1 MAKQSIATGT
11 TPLTPATVRV
21 PPWAGGADV
30 ALFPVVGIGA
40 SAGGLEALTELFS
53 TMASRSGMAF
63 VVVTHLDP
71 DHKSA
76 MAEILSHFT
85 TMVVGE
91 VRDGTELQAD
101 HVYVI
106 PPNTNMVVEGNRLRL
121 APRGLTPG
129 LHLPVDVFLQSLAVA
144 RNSQAVGVILSG
156 TGTDG
161 TLGLKAIKGQGGIT
175 FVQDDTAEHDG
186 MPRSAFNAGCVD
198 FVMSP
203 RLIATEL
210 SRLGSHPH
218 LSGGLQTSWGT
229 LPTFPASEASEST
242 NAATEQINAAVSTME
257 SCSPDALPRSSAPT
271 TDEADFHT
279 VVRLLSAAVGVDFTH
294 YKAPTL
300 RRRIERRMVLGQHAT
315 LQLYAQRLQDDPA
328 ELQALFQEVLIQV
341 TRFFRDPDM
350 FLALRETVWPK
361 LVAGRPTNE
370 PLRVWVPGC
379 STGEEAYSLAISLLE
394 FLREQGLPTPIRIFG
409 TDISE
414 RAIGIARAG
423 VYLDSIAD
431 DVSPE
436 RLRRYFVK
444 TDGHYQ
450 IQKRVRD
457 LCVFARQDVTKD
469 PPFSQ
474 LDLISCRNV
483 LIYLGLE
490 LQYRVL
496 PIFHYALQ
504 PGGVLVLGESESVGG
519 FTELFDVLDKSHRF
533 FLRRETLRRETL
545 RRTTFDFTPGRT
557 SIIGPSAFERASDP
571 GRSLLDVQREA
582 DRIVLAKYAPAG
594 VVVDDSLQ
602 IVQFRGQTGMY
613 LEPAPGTPNFDLL
626 QMARDGLLV
635 ALREALEAARRDGVP
650 QHCDRIFI
658 RSNDESHE
666 SHEISLEVLPLLIPA
681 ASKRFFVV
689 LFSCSN
695 TNPQR
700 QRGRLLP
707 DAPDSESLGSSESL
721 AASALAHAAGDIT
734 QADLNA
740 RDHEVARLRQE
751 LDATKSY
758 LQSVIEAQEAGNEEL
773 TAANEE
779 IISSNEELQST
790 NEELETAKEELQA
803 TNEELTTVNEELQ
816 CRIAIS
822 AQLSDD
828 LTNLMDAVNIPT
840 VLLDRA
846 LLIRRFS
853 PSAQNLFRL
862 ISSDI
867 GRPIGD
873 FKLKINV
880 PDLEPL
886 LQQVIQSLEMQ
897 QREVQDTDGRWHRLV
912 VRPYKT
918 TDNKI
923 DGAII
928 KLSDIDAL
936 KRREHELEVSRDY
949 AVSIVESGTQPL
961 VVLDAELR
969 IQLANRA
976 FYESF
981 QVTRE
986 ETEQRLIYSL
996 GNGQW
1001 NIPRLREMLE
1011 DILPLNTSFDGFEL
1025 EHTFPAI
1032 GHRSMVL
1039 KAHQTRFDTTRSPH
1053 ILLSFDDLTERRRIE
1068 QSLHES
1074 LKREQDAVFDALF
1087 DNVSIGTAQGDSTG
1101 KFIRVNDRYCEMTGY
1116 SREELLGGMSPLDLD
1131 HPDDREQDERKL
1143 NAVLIGEARFHRIEK
1158 RYLSKSGK
1166 VVWVRVSLAKIDD
1179 DFGVFRCT
1187 AAVIEDI
1194 TARKRTEELLQDS
1207 ERLLRLVIDT
1217 VPHYI
1222 GAKNREGQFLF
1233 ANRAVAQSSGFESA
1247 DELVGLFERDSG
1259 IDQAENDLFFVDDR
1273 KVIDSGLTLFIPAEP
1288 VTDFLGQTH
1297 IMQTTKV
1304 PFLIPGTNEPAVLAV
1319 SVDITEQRRLQQQ
1332 VLEISDAEQQRIG
1345 RDLHDGVGQELTGL
1359 GFLASHLADSLAEL
1373 SLPGSEAL
1381 VEQAAGLLV
1390 SSEESSRR
1398 AAGSP
1403 KNSPSPE
1410 AAFLAHA
1417 AAYTATAKKLV
1428 EGLDRA
1434 LKQVRE
1440 VSKGLI
1446 PVELSAEGLQLAL
1459 EDLAA
1464 NITAQTRVTC
1474 RFTGSAEIDDSLRAK
1489 NLFRIA
1495 QEATTNA
1502 IKHSH
1507 ANLITLSLD
1516 DEDEG
1521 HITLSICDNGIGFP
1535 GLATATSGLG
1545 LKTMRYRASLIG
1557 AKLTIDS
1564 TQDRGTRI
1572 TCTLDKGLPK

>member
-1 MAKQSIATGT
+1 MAKQNKATGT
-11 TPLTPATVRV
+11 TPLTPATVTV
-21 PPWAGGADV
+21 PPGASGTDA

-40 SAGGLEALTELFS
+40 SAGGLEALTEFFK

-76 MAEILSHFT
+76 MAEILSHVT
-85 TMVVGE
+85 TMLVSE
-91 VRDGTELQAD
+91 VSDGTELQAD

-161 TLGLKAIKGQGGIT
+161 TLGSKAIKGQGGIT

-229 LPTFPASEASEST
+229 LPTFPASEASESI

-394 FLREQGLPTPIRIFG
+394 FLREQGLSTPIKIFA

-423 VYLDSIAD
+423 IYPDSIAD

-457 LCVFARQDVTKD
+457 ICVFARQDVTKD

-474 LDLISCRNV
+474 LDLVSCRNV
-483 LIYLGLE
+483 LIYLGPE

-496 PIFHYALQ
+496 PIFHYALL

-519 FTELFDVLDKSHRF
+519 FTELFDVLDKSRRF
-533 FLRRETLRRETL
+533 FVRRETLRRI
-545 RRTTFDFTPGRT
+545 TFDFTPGRT

-635 ALREALEAARRDGVP
+635 ALREALDAARRDGVP

-658 RSNDESHE
+658 RSNDE

-700 QRGRLLP
+700 QRGRSLP
-707 DAPDSESLGSSESL
+707 HVPDSESLGSSESL

-828 LTNLMDAVNIPT
+828 LTNLIDSVNIPT
-840 VLLDRA
+840 VVLDRA

-853 PSAQNLFRL
+853 PSAQRFFSL

-873 FKLKINV
+873 FQLKINV

-897 QREVQDTDGRWHRLV
+897 QREVQDTDGRWHKLV

-928 KLSDIDAL
+928 KLSDIDTL
-936 KRREHELEVSRDY
+936 KRRELELQVSRDY
-949 AVSIVESGTQPL
+949 AVSIVETCTQPL

-969 IQLANRA
+969 VQLANRA

-996 GNGQW
+996 GNSQW
-1001 NIPRLREMLE
+1001 DIPRLRVLLE
-1011 DILPLNTSFDGFEL
+1011 EILPQNTSFDGFEL
-1025 EHTFPAI
+1025 EHNFPSI
-1032 GHRSMVL
+1032 GHRAMLLNARCV
-1039 KAHQTRFDTTRSPH
+1039 RFPEGRPTH
-1053 ILLSFDDLTERRRIE
+1053 ILLGINDVTE
-1068 QSLHES
+1068 
-1074 LKREQDAVFDALF
+1074 
-1087 DNVSIGTAQGDSTG
+1087 
-1101 KFIRVNDRYCEMTGY
+1101 IR
-1116 SREELLGGMSPLDLD
+1116 
-1131 HPDDREQDERKL
+1131 
-1143 NAVLIGEARFHRIEK
+1143 AA
-1158 RYLSKSGK
+1158 
-1166 VVWVRVSLAKIDD
+1166 AAAA
-1179 DFGVFRCT
+1179 
-1187 AAVIEDI
+1187 AAVNQKTLERHLIEREI
-1194 TARKRTEELLQDS
+1194 LDS
-1207 ERLLRLVIDT
+1207 
-1217 VPHYI
+1217 
-1222 GAKNREGQFLF
+1222 
-1233 ANRAVAQSSGFESA
+1233 
-1247 DELVGLFERDSG
+1247 
-1259 IDQAENDLFFVDDR
+1259 
-1273 KVIDSGLTLFIPAEP
+1273 
-1288 VTDFLGQTH
+1288 
-1297 IMQTTKV
+1297 
-1304 PFLIPGTNEPAVLAV
+1304 V
-1319 SVDITEQRRLQQQ
+1319 SQEQRR
-1332 VLEISDAEQQRIG
+1332 IG
-1345 RDLHDGVGQELTGL
+1345 QDLHDGLGQELTGL
-1359 GFLASHLADSLAEL
+1359 GFLAASLADSLAER
-1373 SLPGSEAL
+1373 SLQGSEAL

-1410 AAFLAHA
+1410 VAFLAHA

-1428 EGLDRA
+1428 QGLDRA

-1464 NITAQTRVTC
+1464 NITAQTHVTC
-1474 RFTGSAEIDDSLRAK
+1474 RFTGSAEIDDSPRAT

-1521 HITLSICDNGIGFP
+1521 HITLSICDNGIGLP
-1535 GLATATSGLG
+1535 NLATATSGLG

-1564 TQDRGTRI
+1564 AHDRGTRI
-1572 TCTLDKGLPK
+1572 ICTLDKGLPK

>member
-1 MAKQSIATGT
+1 
-11 TPLTPATVRV
+11 
-21 PPWAGGADV
+21 
-30 ALFPVVGIGA
+30 
-40 SAGGLEALTELFS
+40 
-53 TMASRSGMAF
+53 MAF

-76 MAEILSHFT
+76 MAEILSHVT

-106 PPNTNMVVEGNRLRL
+106 PPNANMVVERNRLRL
-121 APRGLTPG
+121 VPRRATPG
-129 LHLPVDVFLQSLAVA
+129 LNLPVDVFLQSLAVA

-161 TLGLKAIKGQGGIT
+161 TLGLKAIKEQGGIT

-186 MPRSAFNAGCVD
+186 MPRSAFKAGCVD

-210 SRLGSHPH
+210 SRLGSHSC
-218 LSGGLQTSWGT
+218 LSGGLQT
-229 LPTFPASEASEST
+229 ASAGSDPISRRALAPSSSETSAKEQSEPEPEPDASAFRLM
-242 NAATEQINAAVSTME
+242 AAT
-257 SCSPDALPRSSAPT
+257 D
-271 TDEADFHT
+271 DADFNT
-279 VVRLLSAAVGVDFTH
+279 VVRLLTAAVGVDFTH
-294 YKAPTL
+294 YKPPTL
-300 RRRIERRMVLGQHAT
+300 RRRIERRMVLGRHAT

-328 ELQALFQEVLIQV
+328 ELQALFHEVLIQV

-361 LVAGRPTNE
+361 LVAGRPADG
-370 PLRVWVPGC
+370 PIRVWVPGC

-394 FLREQGLPTPIRIFG
+394 FLREQGLSTPIKIFA

-436 RLRRYFVK
+436 RLRLYFVK
-444 TDGHYQ
+444 ADGQYQ

-457 LCVFARQDVTKD
+457 LCIFARQDVTKD

-474 LDLISCRNV
+474 LDLVSCRNV
-483 LIYLGLE
+483 LIYLGSE

-496 PIFHYALQ
+496 PIFHYALR

-519 FTELFDVLDKSHRF
+519 FTELFDVFDKSRRF
-533 FLRRETLRRETL
+533 FLRRETLHRETLHRETL
-545 RRTTFDFTPGRT
+545 RRMTFDLTPGRT
-557 SIIGPSAFERASDP
+557 SITGLSAIELASDP
-571 GRSLLDVQREA
+571 GRSLLDVTREA

-594 VVVDDSLQ
+594 VVVNDLLQ

-613 LEPAPGTPNFDLL
+613 LEPAPGTPNFNLL

-666 SHEISLEVLPLLIPA
+666 SHESHEIALEVLPLLIPA
-681 ASKRFFVV
+681 ANKQFFVV
-689 LFSCSN
+689 LFSRSD

-700 QRGRLLP
+700 QRGRSRP

-721 AASALAHAAGDIT
+721 AASALAHAASDIT
-734 QADLNA
+734 EADLNA
-740 RDHEVARLRQE
+740 RDHEFARLRQE

-779 IISSNEELQST
+779 IVSSNEELQST

-828 LTNLMDAVNIPT
+828 LTNLIDAVNIPT
-840 VLLDRA
+840 VVLDRA

-853 PSAQNLFRL
+853 PSAQRLFSL
-862 ISSDI
+862 ISGDI

-886 LQQVIQSLEMQ
+886 LQHVIQSLEMQ
-897 QREVQDTDGRWHRLV
+897 QREVQDTDGRWYKLV

-928 KLSDIDAL
+928 KLSDIDTL
-936 KRREHELEVSRDY
+936 KRRELELQVSRDY
-949 AVSIVESGTQPL
+949 AVSIVETCTQPL
-961 VVLDAELR
+961 VVLDAQLR
-969 IQLANRA
+969 VQLANRA

-996 GNGQW
+996 GNSQW
-1001 NIPRLREMLE
+1001 DIPRLRVLLE
-1011 DILPLNTSFDGFEL
+1011 EILPQNTSFDGFEL
-1025 EHTFPAI
+1025 EHNFPSI
-1032 GHRSMVL
+1032 GHRAMLLNARCV
-1039 KAHQTRFDTTRSPH
+1039 RFPEGRPTH
-1053 ILLSFDDLTERRRIE
+1053 ILLGINDVTE
-1068 QSLHES
+1068 
-1074 LKREQDAVFDALF
+1074 
-1087 DNVSIGTAQGDSTG
+1087 
-1101 KFIRVNDRYCEMTGY
+1101 IR
-1116 SREELLGGMSPLDLD
+1116 
-1131 HPDDREQDERKL
+1131 
-1143 NAVLIGEARFHRIEK
+1143 AA
-1158 RYLSKSGK
+1158 
-1166 VVWVRVSLAKIDD
+1166 AAAA
-1179 DFGVFRCT
+1179 
-1187 AAVIEDI
+1187 AAVNQKTLERQLIEREI
-1194 TARKRTEELLQDS
+1194 LDS
-1207 ERLLRLVIDT
+1207 
-1217 VPHYI
+1217 
-1222 GAKNREGQFLF
+1222 
-1233 ANRAVAQSSGFESA
+1233 
-1247 DELVGLFERDSG
+1247 
-1259 IDQAENDLFFVDDR
+1259 
-1273 KVIDSGLTLFIPAEP
+1273 
-1288 VTDFLGQTH
+1288 
-1297 IMQTTKV
+1297 
-1304 PFLIPGTNEPAVLAV
+1304 V
-1319 SVDITEQRRLQQQ
+1319 SQEQRR
-1332 VLEISDAEQQRIG
+1332 IG
-1345 RDLHDGVGQELTGL
+1345 QDLHDGLGQELTGL
-1359 GFLASHLADSLAEL
+1359 GFLAASLADSLAER
-1373 SLPGSEAL
+1373 SLQGSEAL
-1381 VEQAAGLLV
+1381 VGQAARPLV

-1464 NITAQTRVTC
+1464 NITAQTHVTC
-1474 RFTGSAEIDDSLRAK
+1474 RFTGSAEIDDSPQAT

-1521 HITLSICDNGIGFP
+1521 HITLSICDNGIGLP
-1535 GLATATSGLG
+1535 NLATATSGLG

-1564 TQDRGTRI
+1564 AQDRGTRI
-1572 TCTLDKGLPK
+1572 ICTLDKGLPK

>member
-1 MAKQSIATGT
+1 MAKQNKATGT
-11 TPLTPATVRV
+11 TPLTPATVTV
-21 PPWAGGADV
+21 PPGASGTDA
-30 ALFPVVGIGA
+30 ALFPVVGINA
-40 SAGGLEALTELFS
+40 SAGGLEALTEFFR

-76 MAEILSHFT
+76 MAEILSHVT

-106 PPNTNMVVEGNRLRL
+106 PPNANMVVERNRLRL
-121 APRGLTPG
+121 VPRRATPG

-161 TLGLKAIKGQGGIT
+161 TLGLKAIKEQGGIT
-175 FVQDDTAEHDG
+175 FVQDDTAEYAG

-203 RLIATEL
+203 PLIATEL
-210 SRLGSHPH
+210 SRLGSHPY
-218 LSGGLQTSWGT
+218 LSGGLQT
-229 LPTFPASEASEST
+229 ASAGSDPISRRALAPGSSETS
-242 NAATEQINAAVSTME
+242 AKEQSKPE
-257 SCSPDALPRSSAPT
+257 PDASAFQLMAA
-271 TDEADFHT
+271 TDEADFDT
-279 VVRLLSAAVGVDFTH
+279 IVRLLAAAVGVDFAH
-294 YKAPTL
+294 YKTPTL
-300 RRRIERRMVLGQHAT
+300 RRRIERRMVLGRHAT
-315 LQLYAQRLQDDPA
+315 LQLYAQRLRDDPA
-328 ELQALFQEVLIQV
+328 ELQALFHEVLIQV

-350 FLALRETVWPK
+350 FLSLRETVWPK
-361 LVAGRPTNE
+361 LVAGRPTDA

-379 STGEEAYSLAISLLE
+379 ATGEEVYSLAISLLD
-394 FLREQGLPTPIRIFG
+394 FLHEQGLPTPIRIFG

-457 LCVFARQDVTKD
+457 ICVFARQDVTKD

-474 LDLISCRNV
+474 LDLVSCRNV
-483 LIYLGLE
+483 LIYLGPE

-496 PIFHYALQ
+496 PIFHYALL

-519 FTELFDVLDKSHRF
+519 FTELFDVLDKSRRF
-533 FLRRETLRRETL
+533 FVRRETLRRETL
-545 RRTTFDFTPGRT
+545 RRITFDFTPGRT

-635 ALREALEAARRDGVP
+635 ALREALDAARRDGVP

-658 RSNDESHE
+658 RSNDE

-700 QRGRLLP
+700 QRGRSLP
-707 DAPDSESLGSSESL
+707 HVPDSESLGSSESL

-828 LTNLMDAVNIPT
+828 LTNLIDSVNIPT
-840 VLLDRA
+840 VVLDRA

-853 PSAQNLFRL
+853 PSAQRFFSL

-873 FKLKINV
+873 FQLKINV

-897 QREVQDTDGRWHRLV
+897 QREVQDTDGRWHKLV

-928 KLSDIDAL
+928 KLSDIDTL
-936 KRREHELEVSRDY
+936 KRRELELQVSRDY
-949 AVSIVESGTQPL
+949 AVSIVETCTQPL

-969 IQLANRA
+969 VQLANRA

-996 GNGQW
+996 GNSQW
-1001 NIPRLREMLE
+1001 DIPRLRVLLE
-1011 DILPLNTSFDGFEL
+1011 EILPQNTFFDGFEL
-1025 EHTFPAI
+1025 EHNFPSI
-1032 GHRSMVL
+1032 GHRAMLLNARCV
-1039 KAHQTRFDTTRSPH
+1039 RFPEGRPTH
-1053 ILLSFDDLTERRRIE
+1053 ILLGISDVTE
-1068 QSLHES
+1068 
-1074 LKREQDAVFDALF
+1074 
-1087 DNVSIGTAQGDSTG
+1087 
-1101 KFIRVNDRYCEMTGY
+1101 IR
-1116 SREELLGGMSPLDLD
+1116 
-1131 HPDDREQDERKL
+1131 
-1143 NAVLIGEARFHRIEK
+1143 AA
-1158 RYLSKSGK
+1158 
-1166 VVWVRVSLAKIDD
+1166 AAAA
-1179 DFGVFRCT
+1179 
-1187 AAVIEDI
+1187 AAVNQKTLERQLIE
-1194 TARKRTEELLQDS
+1194 
-1207 ERLLRLVIDT
+1207 
-1217 VPHYI
+1217 
-1222 GAKNREGQFLF
+1222 RE
-1233 ANRAVAQSSGFESA
+1233 
-1247 DELVGLFERDSG
+1247 
-1259 IDQAENDLFFVDDR
+1259 
-1273 KVIDSGLTLFIPAEP
+1273 
-1288 VTDFLGQTH
+1288 
-1297 IMQTTKV
+1297 
-1304 PFLIPGTNEPAVLAV
+1304 VLNSV
-1319 SVDITEQRRLQQQ
+1319 SQEQRR
-1332 VLEISDAEQQRIG
+1332 IG
-1345 RDLHDGVGQELTGL
+1345 QDLHDGLGQELTGL
-1359 GFLASHLADSLAEL
+1359 GFLAASLADSLAER
-1373 SLPGSEAL
+1373 SLQGSEAL
-1381 VEQAAGLLV
+1381 VEQAARPLV

-1446 PVELSAEGLQLAL
+1446 PVQLSAEGLQLAL

-1464 NITAQTRVTC
+1464 NITAQTHVTC
-1474 RFTGSAEIDDSLRAK
+1474 RFTGSAEIDDSLRAM

-1535 GLATATSGLG
+1535 NLATATSGLG

-1564 TQDRGTRI
+1564 AHDRGTRI
-1572 TCTLDKGLPK
+1572 ICTLDKGLPK